1 MHIDEMFVCP
11 VVVVRT
17 NVMAIK
23 VSSIFESQFRHP
35 NYAGLLMGD
44 DIEIDRSTG
53 SDY

>member
-35 NYAGLLMGD
+35 NLAELL
-44 DIEIDRSTG
+44 INNKIK
-53 SDY
+53 